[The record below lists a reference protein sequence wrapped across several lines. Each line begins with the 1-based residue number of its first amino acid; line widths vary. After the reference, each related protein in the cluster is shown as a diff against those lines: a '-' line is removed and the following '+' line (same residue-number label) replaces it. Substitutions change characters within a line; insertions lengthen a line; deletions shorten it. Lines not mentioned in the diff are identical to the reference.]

1 MNINQEAANIRAK
14 IMECAQVWGES
25 MIDNLMAGHSFA
37 TPASKY
43 LKRGLQNWLATQDQR
58 IESAVQKM
66 SLFLCD
72 KDGNYDMALFYQD
85 LFDMFKAM
93 PDREFSFG
101 PIAGVAGQ
109 GRVRLDL
116 TGEPVL
122 GFITNL
128 RSITISESD
137 FRELINLLTDK

>member
-14 IMECAQVWGES
+14 VMEGAQVWGES
-25 MIDNLMAGHSFA
+25 MIDNLVAGQPFA
-37 TPASKY
+37 IPAAKY
-43 LKRGLQNWLATQDQR
+43 LKRGLNNWLSTQDQR
-58 IESAVQKM
+58 IESAIQKM

-93 PDREFSFG
+93 PDREFAFG
-101 PIAGVAGQ
+101 PIAGVLGQ
-109 GRVRLDL
+109 GRVRFDL

-128 RSITISESD
+128 RSITISQGD
-137 FRELINLLTDK
+137 FQELVNLLKEN